1 MELTKN
7 SKEIQKPIRSRKLY
21 IDLFTE
27 DEIHQP
33 ENFCGNRIKTT
44 RYTL

>member
-7 SKEIQKPIRSRKLY
+7 SKEMQKSIRRRKLY

-27 DEIHQP
+27 EEIHQP

>member
-7 SKEIQKPIRSRKLY
+7 SKEKQKQIRHRKLY

-27 DEIHQP
+27 NEIHQP

>member
-7 SKEIQKPIRSRKLY
+7 SKEMQKSIRCRKLY

-27 DEIHQP
+27 EEIHQP